1 MNSSMLAE
9 LIEQGE
15 NVSLEFKSNDVRPES
30 LAREAGLVH
39 FDVAPVERT
48 DRTSLDD
55 SKLHQYFDTY
65 YQRDYLN
72 LEAVEQQQLLIN
84 TDMLIEKEGAIRP
97 ASAACSYSAS
107 SRSATCPRVR
117 SCLRCFAEA
126 SSRMIRLIKKI
137 FRNAA
142 GND

>member
-84 TDMLIEKEGAIRP
+84 TDMLIEKEGGYQ
-97 ASAACSYSAS
+97 ASVGGLLLFGKQPQRYLPQS
-107 SRSATCPRVR
+107 SIMFAVFRGSELTDDPVDKKNF
-117 SCLRCFAEA
+117 SERC
-126 SSRMIRLIKKI
+126 RK
-137 FRNAA
+137 
-142 GND
+142 